1 LGEEIVEHCKKHGDI
16 YHKKPKVLVMYRAYG
31 NLKLVYFSNT
41 QMVDHPLC
49 YDVHSFRIVGEGSQ
63 KFEANGRFKCLV

>member
-1 LGEEIVEHCKKHGDI
+1 
-16 YHKKPKVLVMYRAYG
+16 MYRAYG